1 MTFSLRSGAHSEI
14 GLVRKNNQDSGYYSP
29 SLLLVADGMGG
40 AAAGDLA
47 SALAVDTVKR
57 ADSWLQ
63 KEQMLEAL
71 GGALSKA
78 NDSIADLVA
87 WDHRLEGMG
96 TTVSALM
103 FSGEEFGLAH
113 IGDSRIYLLR
123 DGELTRL
130 TKDHS
135 WVQSLIDEGKLTP
148 AEAERH
154 PHRSLLLRVLNGQ
167 AAHTPD
173 LKLVEAKIGDRLLLC
188 SDGLS
193 GLVGDAE
200 IAKMLAEPDL
210 NTSIKQLVRAA
221 RNRGGTDNITVVLSD
236 VVEQDD
242 KLDSLL
248 PLIVGAA
255 ATVQI
260 PRIPTDFERTA
271 PIPLAQELQPAL
283 IDLPPTE
290 PPPTAIDPDAGEVLR
305 YSPAPEKKRSWLPVI
320 ISVVATLLVII
331 GGFLGARVYIQS
343 LFFIGPSSEYVTIF
357 RGLPDQPLGINLST
371 VEETS
376 TVRIDDLPPYYAR
389 AVREET
395 LRPKNLDAAKSTVQ
409 ELKLK
414 AEKCIAERAER
425 EQQAE
430 NPTEPSE
437 NTEPGESPS
446 LPPSPS
452 PTFTP
457 TPDDRE
463 ACS

>member
-1 MTFSLRSGAHSEI
+1 MAFSLRSGAHSEI
-14 GLVRKNNQDSGYYSP
+14 GLVRKNNQDSGYFSP

-47 SALAVDTVKR
+47 SAIAVDNLKR
-57 ADSWLQ
+57 VDSWL
-63 KEQMLEAL
+63 ENDQMLEAL
-71 GGALSKA
+71 SGALSKA

-96 TTVSALM
+96 TTVSAVM
-103 FSGEEFGLAH
+103 FSGEDFALAH
-113 IGDSRIYLLR
+113 IGDSRVYLLR

-135 WVQSLIDEGKLTP
+135 WVQSLIDEGKLPP

-167 AAHTPD
+167 TVHTPD
-173 LKLVEAKIGDRLLLC
+173 LTLVEAKLGDRLLLC
-188 SDGLS
+188 SDGLC
-193 GLVGDAE
+193 GLVRDSE
-200 IAKMLAEPDL
+200 IATLLAEPDL

-221 RNRGGTDNITVVLSD
+221 RNRGGTDNITVVVSD
-236 VVEQDD
+236 VVKADD

-260 PRIPTDFERTA
+260 PRIPSGFERTA
-271 PIPLAQELQPAL
+271 PIPLRQELQPAL

-290 PPPTAIDPDAGEVLR
+290 PPPTAIDPDAGEVIR

-320 ISVVATLLVII
+320 ISVSATLLVILAAFF
-331 GGFLGARVYIQS
+331 GTRAYLQS
-343 LFFIGPSSEYVTIF
+343 VFFIGPSSEYVTIF
-357 RGLPDQPLGINLST
+357 RGLPDQPLGIDLAT
-371 VEETS
+371 TEETS
-376 TVRIDDLPPYYAR
+376 NVRIDDLPPYYAR
-389 AVREET
+389 AVRDET
-395 LRPKNLDAAKSTVQ
+395 LRPKSLEAAQSTVQ
-409 ELKLK
+409 ELRLK

-425 EQQAE
+425 EQEAQ
-430 NPTEPSE
+430 NPAEPSD
-437 NTEPGESPS
+437 SPS
-446 LPPSPS
+446 PDQSQSPS
-452 PTFTP
+452 PTSTP
-457 TPDDRE
+457 PVEDRE